1 MERKFISKLSKQSS
15 LTLFMFILLLI
26 IVTIISIIQPKFI
39 DASNIRNVINQQSI
53 LIIVGVSITF
63 LMITGNF
70 DLSVG
75 GIIGA
80 SGVMCAYFSQ
90 SVEQGGIGLPFWTAI
105 VLAMMIAI
113 GIGVI
118 NAVIVVRMGV
128 ASVIATLGTM
138 SIARGIAY
146 IFAKGSMV
154 ELGLP
159 GEFRVFGTTDIGGFL
174 SFPMLF
180 MIIIVLIFLF
190 IQAKTVFG
198 QKIFYI
204 GANRKAAHLSG
215 IKVGKQISQLFILS
229 GALAG
234 FAGILLASKL
244 GAGDCKVG
252 QGYEFDAVV
261 AVVLGGTSIQGGSG
275 SVLGMV
281 IGVFIIGI
289 LQNTLNLFG
298 VAPDWQAIVKGIVI
312 IVAILFQRGVI
323 NKLNS

>member
-1 MERKFISKLSKQSS
+1 MERKLKTKLGKQSS
-15 LTLFMFILLLI
+15 LTLFMFVLLLI
-26 IVTIISIIQPKFI
+26 IITLISIIQPKFM

-80 SGVMCAYFSQ
+80 SGVLCAYFCA
-90 SVEQGGIGLPFWTAI
+90 SVEQGGVGLPFWAAI
-105 VLAMMIAI
+105 LLALLIAI
-113 GIGVI
+113 GFGIA
-118 NAVIVVRMGV
+118 NAVIVVKMGV

-159 GEFRVFGTTDIGGFL
+159 GEFRVFGTADIGGFL

-180 MIIIVLIFLF
+180 MIIIVLVFFF
-190 IQAKTVFG
+190 IQTKTVFG
-198 QKIFYI
+198 QKIYYI
-204 GANRKAAHLSG
+204 GANRKAAELSG
-215 IKVGKQISQLFILS
+215 INVGKQTSILYIIS

-244 GAGDCKVG
+244 GPRYDDVDGHIFLERFLCMRDRPYRFSYPYFRA
-252 QGYEFDAVV
+252 
-261 AVVLGGTSIQGGSG
+261 
-275 SVLGMV
+275 
-281 IGVFIIGI
+281 FI
-289 LQNTLNLFG
+289 LCFL
-298 VAPDWQAIVKGIVI
+298 
-312 IVAILFQRGVI
+312 
-323 NKLNS
+323 